1 MSRRSCSADRAVP
14 IPRAPVDAALPVVYA
29 GFMKRGTVILVSALA
44 ALSAHAQ
51 PAPAF
56 PNIKSADLN
65 GRSLS
70 LPDDFPAPSSL
81 VFVAFEMRQQAD
93 VDSWHTFVEQ
103 ARKKRPALGVF
114 EFPTMARRYR
124 LMQFVIDNGMR
135 SGIPDRETRAATVT
149 LYTDVTAFTKAL
161 GIGSTK
167 EISVL
172 VVTPAGAILAHHSRR
187 YTEEAAAPIER
198 ALSAGG

>member
-1 MSRRSCSADRAVP
+1 
-14 IPRAPVDAALPVVYA
+14 
-29 GFMKRGTVILVSALA
+29 MKKGTAILVSALA
-44 ALSAHAQ
+44 ALAAHGQ
-51 PAPAF
+51 PAPVF
-56 PNIKSADLN
+56 PNMKSADLN

-70 LPDDFPAPSSL
+70 LPGDFPAPFSL

-93 VDSWHTFVEQ
+93 VDSWRPFVEQ
-103 ARKKRPALGVF
+103 ARTRRPSLGVF
-114 EFPTMARRYR
+114 ELPTISRGYR

-135 SGIPDRETRAATVT
+135 SGITDRETRAATVT
-149 LYTDVTAFTKAL
+149 LYTDVAAFRKAL

-172 VVTPAGAILAHHSRR
+172 VVTPTGAILARASGR
-187 YTEEAAAPIER
+187 YTEEAAAAIEK

>member
-1 MSRRSCSADRAVP
+1 LADRAVQ

-29 GFMKRGTVILVSALA
+29 GCMKRGTVILVSALA
-44 ALSAHAQ
+44 ALTAHAQ
-51 PAPAF
+51 PATVF

-93 VDSWHTFVEQ
+93 VDSWRPFVEQ

-114 EFPTMARRYR
+114 ELPTMARGYR

-135 SGIPDRETRAATVT
+135 SGITDRETRAATVT

-167 EISVL
+167 AIAVL
-172 VVTPAGAILAHHSRR
+172 VVTPAGAILARVSGR
-187 YTEEAAAPIER
+187 YSEEAAVPIER
-198 ALSAGG
+198 ALNAGG